1 MNFVPLLGS
10 FSFLLLSFLI
20 GRGRGKLS
28 TRGRPIRVTAAN
40 MASLKADES
49 ATVSWDSKSLTLE
62 ATDLTS
68 VCSAHLYR
76 DGKAWTETGGPWF
89 TIRPAHGSGAR
100 RTPGWLE
107 AFGIAG
113 GEASKAIKAKF
124 PGWRLTASLLS
135 DADHFTLLMD
145 ETKHNCDEPA
155 LTWPAMVPRSG
166 TKSGTTNP
174 TFAQSYTPVAAHA
187 FWVVNL
193 RGLQVKF

>member
-10 FSFLLLSFLI
+10 FSFLLLLAVHI

-28 TRGRPIRVTAAN
+28 NRGPLRVTAGN
-40 MASLKADES
+40 MASLKAGES
-49 ATVSWDSKSLTLE
+49 ATVSWGSKSLTLE

-100 RTPGWLE
+100 GTPGWLE
-107 AFGIAG
+107 AFGIVG
-113 GEASKAIKAKF
+113 GGASNAIKAKF
-124 PGWRLTASLLS
+124 PGWRLTAALLS